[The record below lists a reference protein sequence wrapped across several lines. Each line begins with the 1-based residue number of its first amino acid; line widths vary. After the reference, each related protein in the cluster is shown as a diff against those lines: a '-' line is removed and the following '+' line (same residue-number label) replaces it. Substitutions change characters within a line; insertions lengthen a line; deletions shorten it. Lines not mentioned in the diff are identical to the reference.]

1 MDPGTVPPDISDL
14 FSSPSEFTIFLT
26 RRSKYAIKILSTTL
40 GGEDHII
47 DEDYALAL
55 WYISDKADEIASYD
69 VSIRTEERWVAF
81 WTFLL
86 GKLRGSV
93 VGADMKSKLL
103 LKAIVAE
110 CYEFMHKQA
119 LEMEPTEMLQKFL
132 APPIAADDEDE
143 ARLSGEIAAA
153 KVAEGSGAGCSTRA
167 GHEPFPLSKI
177 VQGWSSGESA
187 DCKGVSSGDDRAVT
201 AEDRYDWMTL
211 RMCVKFLEALL
222 WKVAVCEKHS
232 SDASSV
238 EKVFVSVVDDNVQF
252 RVSLMPKTFRLNF
265 IGDLT
270 FIKGA
275 NSF

>member
-1 MDPGTVPPDISDL
+1 M
-14 FSSPSEFTIFLT
+14 
-26 RRSKYAIKILSTTL
+26 
-40 GGEDHII
+40 
-47 DEDYALAL
+47 
-55 WYISDKADEIASYD
+55 
-69 VSIRTEERWVAF
+69 EE
-81 WTFLL
+81 
-86 GKLRGSV
+86 GSV
-93 VGADMKSKLL
+93 
-103 LKAIVAE
+103 
-110 CYEFMHKQA
+110 
-119 LEMEPTEMLQKFL
+119 
-132 APPIAADDEDE
+132 
-143 ARLSGEIAAA
+143 
-153 KVAEGSGAGCSTRA
+153 AGCSTRA

-211 RMCVKFLEALL
+211 RMCVKVLEALL
-222 WKVAVCEKHS
+222 WKAAVCEKHS

-275 NSF
+275 NSFECGTIGNTKVYIDGSEQVLLKSDYLFPAWLIPATMASKSTLELQSQQVQVNIDAEDGFVTCEELKFTAH